1 MPDVPSILVLDDE
14 PALTKL
20 VSLVLEAR
28 GYLVRGFTRPL
39 EALEALEDFVPD
51 AIISDVSMPQMDGLA
66 FCRRVRENPRFTNV
80 PFIFLSAM
88 AERRDV
94 REGMNVGAD
103 DYLTKPFQ
111 SEELLDAL
119 EVRLKRAETLRAPNA
134 PSSASVVPMDS
145 MQARALGAASLWYRG
160 GEVSWGSRKAA
171 EFFFLL
177 LERPNGVTTWE
188 AAEALWPEKD
198 EARAASVFH
207 TTLHRLRKVMDEEL
221 VYTRNRRYYLNGELS
236 LRYDVREY
244 LELVQQ
250 AQRSMDLEVFEKAVQ
265 LYHGAYLADFESS
278 WCQDLRETLHGTHL
292 SLLLDASRRAETL
305 GDARRATW
313 FAHLS
318 TQHDPYS
325 DQTWGE
331 LSRLYDGMGDN
342 VRAERARARLE
353 AWD

>member
-20 VSLVLEAR
+20 VSLMLEAR
-28 GYLVRGFTRPL
+28 GHVVRGFTRPL
-39 EALEALEDFVPD
+39 EALEALEGFVPD
-51 AIISDVSMPQMDGLA
+51 AIISDVSMPLMDGLE
-66 FCRRVRENPRFTNV
+66 FCRRVREDPRFTGV

-88 AERRDV
+88 AERRDI

-111 SEELLDAL
+111 GEELLDAL
-119 EVRLKRAETLRAPNA
+119 EVRLKRAETLRAPIA
-134 PSSASVVPMDS
+134 ASVPAVSMDA
-145 MQARALGAASLWYRG
+145 MQARALGTASLWHRG
-160 GEVSWGSRKAA
+160 VEVSWGSRKAA

-221 VYTRNRRYYLNGELS
+221 VYTRNRRYYLNGDLS
-236 LRYDVREY
+236 LRYDVRDY
-244 LELVQQ
+244 LALVQQ
-250 AQRSMDLEVFEKAVQ
+250 AQRGLDLEAFEQAVQ

-292 SLLLDASRRAETL
+292 SLLLDACRRAETL

-342 VRAERARARLE
+342 LRAERARARLE
-353 AWD
+353 TWD